1 MGGLL
6 SSPASGAGFTVASVE
21 ELLERVPALTVP
33 PASPALASARVLII
47 GGSIGGAAAAA
58 CLRAAGFRHVQVV
71 ERSEGLQ
78 AGAGIGMDEAT
89 VAVLKGLGV
98 PLATT
103 ATGYL
108 LQRMRWEEE
117 RLASG
122 HTVLRQ
128 PLPYFAARYAQLQQ
142 GLIQRLPAD
151 SVSFGRKAVRLEKL
165 GGCDDHP
172 DGTVRVHFASGEPID
187 CDFCVCVD
195 GPRSGFRQLLQLE
208 DSGKELRFAGYT
220 GWRGVVNEVDLPQT
234 ARDALHAMYPLY
246 GNCLYFIM
254 SECGRG
260 HAVLYDLGDGL
271 LNWLIYELRP
281 QGPVAEPGRTTSA
294 ASSADVR
301 RLHSE
306 ARRVW
311 GDALGAVIEAT
322 PEPFWNDIYD
332 IAEPLESFAATEG
345 PFAGCAAL
353 LGDAA
358 HPVTPHMAKG
368 SNMAVHDAFTLA
380 AVASTASTPAELL
393 ASFSAARAQETK
405 RCVLLSRHL
414 GWLRNGQLGMSGPP
428 RDEATFLELLSKA
441 KLPTRTLP
449 VGGDFEALWRHVEA
463 QLPQEQRGY
472 FLQREESGTLP
483 VPVAALPGSL
493 EVTQVN
499 HVSRETQDVAR
510 LARFYEEVL
519 GFERLPRPNFGF
531 GGVWLR
537 LPGSQNQSLH
547 IIEADPELT
556 ELRSRKPLA
565 PAPLLDSWLLEG
577 FPERHIRRSHHIA
590 LTVPDIEKARSTLQ
604 AHGLRFAENRV
615 PGKPVVQLFLFDP
628 DGNGVEIGNFDA
640 R

>member
-1 MGGLL
+1 MTTGSKKQQCSAARTGDKENPHLAQHIFL
-6 SSPASGAGFTVASVE
+6 YGE
-21 ELLERVPALTVP
+21 ELLKPWGASCHHRPVALASPSLRWKSCWSACQPLTVP
-33 PASPALASARVLII
+33 PASPALASAHVLII

-103 ATGYL
+103 ATGSPEGAVV

-128 PLPYFAARYAQLQQ
+128 PMPYFAARYAQLQQ

-165 GGCDDHP
+165 GGDHP
-172 DGTVRVHFASGEPID
+172 DGTAVRVHFATGEPID

-220 GWRGVVNEVDLPQT
+220 GWRGVVNEVDLPET
-234 ARDALHAMYPLY
+234 ARDALHAVYPLY

-311 GDALGAVIEAT
+311 GEALGAVHRGDSRAV
-322 PEPFWNDIYD
+322 
-332 IAEPLESFAATEG
+332 LE
-345 PFAGCAAL
+345 
-353 LGDAA
+353 
-358 HPVTPHMAKG
+358 
-368 SNMAVHDAFTLA
+368 
-380 AVASTASTPAELL
+380 
-393 ASFSAARAQETK
+393 
-405 RCVLLSRHL
+405 RHL
-414 GWLRNGQLGMSGPP
+414 
-428 RDEATFLELLSKA
+428 
-441 KLPTRTLP
+441 
-449 VGGDFEALWRHVEA
+449 RH
-463 QLPQEQRGY
+463 R
-472 FLQREESGTLP
+472 
-483 VPVAALPGSL
+483 
-493 EVTQVN
+493 
-499 HVSRETQDVAR
+499 
-510 LARFYEEVL
+510 
-519 GFERLPRPNFGF
+519 
-531 GGVWLR
+531 
-537 LPGSQNQSLH
+537 
-547 IIEADPELT
+547 
-556 ELRSRKPLA
+556 
-565 PAPLLDSWLLEG
+565 
-577 FPERHIRRSHHIA
+577 
-590 LTVPDIEKARSTLQ
+590 
-604 AHGLRFAENRV
+604 
-615 PGKPVVQLFLFDP
+615 
-628 DGNGVEIGNFDA
+628 
-640 R
+640 